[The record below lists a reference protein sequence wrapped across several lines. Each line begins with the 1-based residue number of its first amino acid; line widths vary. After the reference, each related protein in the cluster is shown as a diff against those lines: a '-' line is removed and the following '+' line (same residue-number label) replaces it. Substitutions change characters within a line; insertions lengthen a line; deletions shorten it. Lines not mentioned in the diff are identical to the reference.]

1 MENRSSPSGTNV
13 QATVVNDPSRV
24 TVSIEDDGPGIPAGD
39 LPYLFERFYV
49 ADPARTRT
57 TGAGLGLSIAAAVA
71 GTHNGSVTAELGS
84 TGGLRVTLQFPIG

>member
-1 MENRSSPSGTNV
+1 MAAEKSRAMLAASGRFKKPIITK
-13 QATVVNDPSRV
+13 V
-24 TVSIEDDGPGIPAGD
+24 TS
-39 LPYLFERFYV
+39 FERFYV

-71 GTHNGSVTAELGS
+71 GTHNGSVTAEPGS